1 MEYAVEVVGLT
12 KVYKLYNKPFD
23 RVLETFNKHKIY
35 SRDFFALDDVSF
47 SIRKGSTIGIVGR
60 NGSGKSTLLKIL
72 TGVLKSTKGYVHV
85 NGQVSALL
93 ELGAGFNME
102 FTGRQNIYL
111 NATIMKI
118 PKQEIEKRIPDIL
131 SFADIGEYIDQPTK
145 TYSSGMFVRLAFA
158 VAINTDPEILI
169 VDEALAVGDTR
180 FQLKCMEKFEEFR
193 KAGKTILFVSHD
205 LSSIKRFC
213 ERTVWLHRGKLIV
226 DGETDQVTD
235 LYNDFLKSELSIE
248 DFMSGRFKENN
259 REEKNEEIYREEQ
272 LESIDIAEIVKLI
285 IYDKN
290 YMEKENV
297 TSGEE
302 IRVRVQYLVKDV
314 SIDKPVLGIA
324 IRSIDNKYICGLNT
338 LLDHISI
345 PWRRG
350 VNEMELIYRSL
361 DLIGGHYYFD
371 AALMDSTATVFMDYK
386 SKIKT
391 FFVEMDYIAEGIIVL
406 QHHWEQKR
414 TI

>member
-47 SIRKGSTIGIVGR
+47 SIKKGSTIGIVGR